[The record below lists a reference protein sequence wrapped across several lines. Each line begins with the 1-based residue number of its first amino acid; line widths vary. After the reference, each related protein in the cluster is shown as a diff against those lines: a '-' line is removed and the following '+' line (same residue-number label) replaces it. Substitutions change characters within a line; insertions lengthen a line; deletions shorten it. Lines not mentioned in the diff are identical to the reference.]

1 MQFPAVEVKTQYV
14 RFQGGIDR
22 ETPVLSIDPGALLD
36 GMNVQPGL
44 FGGVERV
51 DAFERYDGRA
61 RPSDATYWIMDF
73 WLGDF
78 FGSSVSPYTLLVG
91 QTITGDSSGA
101 SGVIAYMSTG
111 LFQIEMV
118 LTKVT
123 GTFLPFELVVRQ
135 NTGLPLLLNM
145 NSAAE
150 EVGYILSQP
159 ELRGYAGAED
169 DAIALN
175 AAADIYRDDIGPVPG
190 SGPVRGVHV
199 YNGVLYAFRDD
210 VLGAYSQM
218 WKATSTGW
226 VQIQMGEE
234 IAFTGGTDLV
244 LDGDTLTQGTATAQI
259 ARVVQTTT
267 AASPSRVGRL
277 ILTGRSGNFYVG
289 PATTSSGGTLTIS
302 DLTP

>member
-1 MQFPAVEVKTQYV
+1 MSVPFPEVEIKTQYV

-36 GMNVQPGL
+36 GMNYQPGL
-44 FGGVERV
+44 FGGYERI
-51 DAFERYDGRA
+51 DAFERYDGRVK
-61 RPSDATYWIMDF
+61 PSDAQYYYGTITYAVTP
-73 WLGDF
+73 
-78 FGSSVSPYTLLVG
+78 SVG
-91 QTITGDSSGA
+91 QSVKGATSGA
-101 SGVIAYMSTG
+101 VGVVAAVGTG
-111 LFQIEMV
+111 TLT

-123 GTFLPFELVVRQ
+123 GTFTNGETLTRG
-135 NTGLPLLLNM
+135 NGGLPLLLTM
-145 NSAAE
+145 NYTATTIGVLTSAMT
-150 EVGYILSQP
+150 
-159 ELRGYAGAED
+159 LRGLDDPED
-169 DAIALN
+169 DAIATN
-175 AAADIYRDDIGPVPG
+175 AVADVYRGDVGPVPG
-190 SGPVRGVHV
+190 SGPVRGVWV
-199 YNGVLYAFRDD
+199 YNGVVYAFRDD
-210 VLGAYSQM
+210 VLGAFCQM

-267 AASPSRVGRL
+267 TASPSRVGRL

-289 PATTSSGGTLTIS
+289 PATTSGGGTLTIS

>member
-51 DAFERYDGRA
+51 DAFERTDGRTK
-61 RPSDATYWIMDF
+61 PSDATYYYATMTF
-73 WLGDF
+73 TNT
-78 FGSSVSPYTLLVG
+78 PLVG
-91 QTITGDSSGA
+91 QSVKGSTSGA
-101 SGVIAYMSTG
+101 TGVVAAVDSVGIT
-111 LFQIEMV
+111 
-118 LTKVT
+118 LTKVS
-123 GTFLPFELVVRQ
+123 GTFANGETVTRG
-135 NTGLPLLLNM
+135 NGGLPLLFTM
-145 NSAAE
+145 NYTATTIGVFTST
-150 EVGYILSQP
+150 P
-159 ELRGYAGAED
+159 TLRGLDGAED

-234 IAFTGGTDLV
+234 IAFTAGTDLV